1 MLAVVTNSTAADE
14 PAESGRCEIHVAVLD
29 GFSVTVNGRDVT
41 PTGVPGMVIKAL
53 AVRGAMQVEE
63 ILELLWP
70 EVAPSTGRT
79 RLRSVLAR
87 LRRSC
92 GDIVERRGD
101 SLALAAGAQVDA
113 AAFSERAG
121 RAMVWADEADAVKL
135 AREAWS
141 LFRGELLPF
150 DTYVDWTAGPRE
162 RIRHRAVAVLDL
174 LADDAAARGRPLEAT
189 AYLERAVDL
198 QPYDEDRYLIAAEL
212 LYQLGRRGRAMLMLE
227 RARAVAD
234 ELGMPPSRTYRQ
246 LEHSLR
252 GTPPASE

>member
-1 MLAVVTNSTAADE
+1 MLAVMTNSTSSHE
-14 PAESGRCEIHVAVLD
+14 PSNGACEVHVTLLD
-29 GFSVTVNGRDVT
+29 GFAVTVNGRDVT

-53 AVRGAMQVEE
+53 AIMGGMHVEE
-63 ILELLWP
+63 LLELLWP
-70 EVAPSTGRT
+70 EVEPTTGRT

-101 SLALAAGAQVDA
+101 SLALAAGAHVDA

-121 RAMVWADEADAVKL
+121 RAMVWADEAHAVNL

-212 LYQLGRRGRAMLMLE
+212 LYQLGRRGRAVLMLE

-234 ELGMPPSRTYRQ
+234 ELGMPPSRSYRQ

-252 GTPPASE
+252 GSQLASE

>member
-1 MLAVVTNSTAADE
+1 MLAVMSNSPSSDE
-14 PAESGRCEIHVAVLD
+14 PTDNGGGGVHVTVLD
-29 GFSVTVNGRDVT
+29 GFSVTVNGCDVT
-41 PTGVPGMVIKAL
+41 PTGVPAMVIKAL
-53 AVRGAMQVEE
+53 AIKGAMHVEE
-63 ILELLWP
+63 LLELLWP
-70 EVAPSTGRT
+70 EVEPATGRT

-92 GDIVERRGD
+92 GDIVERRDD
-101 SLALAAGAQVDA
+101 SLTLAAGTHVDA
-113 AAFSERAG
+113 AVFSERAG
-121 RAMVWADEADAVKL
+121 RAMVWADQGDAVNL

-189 AYLERAVDL
+189 AYLERAVEL
-198 QPYDEDRYLIAAEL
+198 QPYDEDRYLFAAEL
-212 LYQLGRRGRAMLMLE
+212 LYQLGRRGRALLMLE
-227 RARAVAD
+227 RARAVAA

-252 GTPPASE
+252 GAQPPGE

>member
-1 MLAVVTNSTAADE
+1 MLAVVTNPPSSGE
-14 PAESGRCEIHVAVLD
+14 RPENGRCDVHVTLLD

-41 PTGVPGMVIKAL
+41 PTGVPAMVLKAL
-53 AVRGAMQVEE
+53 AVRGPMHVEA
-63 ILELLWP
+63 LVDLLWP
-70 EVAPSTGRT
+70 DVEPATGRT

-101 SLALAAGAQVDA
+101 SLGLAAGTHVDA

-121 RAMVWADEADAVKL
+121 RAVVWADEVDAVNL
-135 AREAWS
+135 AREAWA
-141 LFRGELLPF
+141 LYRGELLPF

-162 RIRHRAVAVLDL
+162 RIRRRAVAVLDL

-189 AYLERAVDL
+189 AYLERAVEL
-198 QPYDEDRYLIAAEL
+198 QPYDENRYLVAAEL
-212 LYQLGRRGRAMLMLE
+212 LHQLGRRGRAMSMLE

-234 ELGMPPSRTYRQ
+234 ELGTPPSPTYRQ
-246 LEHSLR
+246 LEHAVR
-252 GTPPASE
+252 GARPAPE